1 MKIRNAAGVKS
12 HAEKTH
18 AFFDCPDSTPFTMVK
33 QKFTTLLEKAQEA
46 QEAVKSH
53 KEPMARLVNMP
64 RTTRSEKKEF
74 ANELSTLRKD
84 QTKLKKA
91 VASLRENYPEE
102 AREFTPVYVIPKI
115 FKPTSWKGVRA
126 EKGLKEIVTGDELL
140 NAEQHEPQDAGG
152 AATKET
158 KPEPEAEEP
167 EAKEEEKEEMR
178 PAEEEEEEKEEVRPA
193 EAPMT
198 PMTPMT
204 PMSPIIETTE
214 EDTDT
219 DTEQLENDD
228 YLRIFALVSTYQGS
242 SADDMQMV
250 NLRSEMRAQ
259 GRPVPQPSDYERFIT
274 PRMRASGAY
283 LGQAFT
289 RLQDMVREEN
299 PDTAANIG
307 MMPLFDIQ
315 DATKQLRDPVHVLF
329 AQYVTAQMR
338 EFEQGKNLTPLTESQ
353 QLAFQFSEVYVPQA
367 DTEALDEEQAAEESA
382 LVGGYAQPTQDEV
395 DEHREIAE
403 RIAREL
409 NLSMPDT
416 SRAADIVDGVE
427 IEGVHHEIPMGEVFT
442 EYDEGGEG
450 EPMDAPP
457 PMPEAAT
464 RGEKAGAPERVV
476 RDLDRSQ
483 PAPGMAG
490 ASQALAAL
498 GGKPNEAEMQRVE
511 KMTIGEAK
519 ARIEALHKAYDGLI
533 PALTDP
539 MHKKN
544 KDRAMKS
551 KRPQDAKAHLRQM
564 LQTIREYFAGPMGGL
579 TVGVV
584 IPAQDYLNALMGSMG
599 KGGDCGCHHDK
610 GADHSHES
618 RKIVKGVLEGKKTP
632 KDVREPMGNTEAGKP
647 HPGDVLKDRHGQDSF
662 GRAFS
667 VANHYRN
674 SGMDRSKGVAGYQAR
689 TEYDEPEFAR
699 PAEPQASG
707 FNGGRDQV
715 RYYAQRRPRGMIRGI
730 RIPT

>member
-1 MKIRNAAGVKS
+1 
-12 HAEKTH
+12 
-18 AFFDCPDSTPFTMVK
+18 MVK
-33 QKFTTLLEKAQEA
+33 QRFTTLLEKAQEA

-64 RTTRSEKKEF
+64 RTTRNEKKEF
-74 ANELSTLRKD
+74 AKELSTLRKD
-84 QTKLKKA
+84 QRKLKKA
-91 VASLRENYPEE
+91 VASLRDNYPEE
-102 AREFTPVYVIPKI
+102 GREFTPVYVIPKN
-115 FKPTSWKGVRA
+115 FKPTSWKGVRD
-126 EKGLKEIVTGDELL
+126 EKELKEIVTGDELL
-140 NAEQHEPQDAGG
+140 NAEQHEPQREKR

-158 KPEPEAEEP
+158 KPEPEAKAEEPEAKAEEP
-167 EAKEEEKEEMR
+167 EAKEEEKEER
-178 PAEEEEEEKEEVRPA
+178 RSPPAEEEEEEEKEEVRP
-193 EAPMT
+193 EES

-219 DTEQLENDD
+219 DTEQFDNDD
-228 YLRIFALVSTYQGS
+228 FLRTFAHLSTFQGS
-242 SADDMQMV
+242 RAGRMQLV
-250 NLRSEMRAQ
+250 ELRNQIRAQ
-259 GRPVPQPSDYERFIT
+259 GRPVPLPSDYDRFIT

-289 RLQDMVREEN
+289 RLQDMIQEEN
-299 PDTAANIG
+299 PDTAADIET
-307 MMPLFDIQ
+307 MPMSSIQ
-315 DATKQLRDPVHVLF
+315 DAADQLRDPVHALF
-329 AQYVTAQMR
+329 AQYVDRQMR
-338 EFEQGKNLTPLTESQ
+338 EFEQGQNLTPLTESQ
-353 QLAFQFSEVYVPQA
+353 QLAFQFSEAYVPQA
-367 DTEALDEEQAAEESA
+367 DTEALNQEQAAEESA
-382 LVGGYAQPTQDEV
+382 LVGGYAQPTQDEA
-395 DEHREIAE
+395 DEHAEIAE
-403 RIAREL
+403 RLAREMS
-409 NLSMPDT
+409 LSMPDT

-427 IEGVHHEIPMGEVFT
+427 IEGVHHEIPMGEEFT
-442 EYDEGGEG
+442 EYDEGGEV

-498 GGKPNEAEMQRVE
+498 GSKPNEAEMQRVE

-544 KDRAMKS
+544 KERAMKS
-551 KRPQDAKAHLRQM
+551 KRPEDAKAHLRQM
-564 LQTIREYFAGPMGGL
+564 LQIIREYFAGPMGGL

-610 GADHSHES
+610 DADHSHES

-715 RYYAQRRPRGMIRGI
+715 RYYSQRRPRGMIRGI

>member
-1 MKIRNAAGVKS
+1 MKIRNVAGVKS

-18 AFFDCPDSTPFTMVK
+18 AFFDCLDPTPFTMVK
-33 QKFTTLLEKAQEA
+33 QRFTTLLEKAQDA

-53 KEPMARLVNMP
+53 KEPLALLLNMP
-64 RTTRSEKKEF
+64 RTSKIQKKEF
-74 ANELSTLRKD
+74 SKELSALRKD

-91 VASLRENYPEE
+91 VASLRDNYPDEG
-102 AREFTPVYVIPKI
+102 REFNPVYVIPKI
-115 FKPTSWKGVRA
+115 FKPTSWKGVRD
-126 EKGLKEIVTGDELL
+126 EKDLKEIVTGGELL
-140 NAEQHEPQDAGG
+140 NAEQHEPQRSGG
-152 AATKET
+152 AATMET
-158 KPEPEAEEP
+158 KPEAPV
-167 EAKEEEKEEMR
+167 AKEEDPEIMEERR
-178 PAEEEEEEKEEVRPA
+178 PAEEEEEEKEEMRP
-193 EAPMT
+193 EESPMT
-198 PMTPMT
+198 PMTPL
-204 PMSPIIETTE
+204 SPIMETTD

-219 DTEQLENDD
+219 DTEQFDNDEF
-228 YLRIFALVSTYQGS
+228 LRNFAFISSLQGS
-242 SADDMQMV
+242 RAGRMELTEVRNQ
-250 NLRSEMRAQ
+250 LRAQ
-259 GRPVPQPSDYERFIT
+259 GLPVPLPSDYDRFIT

-283 LGQAFT
+283 LGQAFA
-289 RLQDMVREEN
+289 RLQDMIQEEN
-299 PDTAANIG
+299 PDTAADIEI
-307 MMPLFDIQ
+307 MPMSSIL
-315 DATKQLRDPVHVLF
+315 DAADQLRNPVHMLF

-338 EFEQGKNLTPLTESQ
+338 QFKQGENLTPLTESEQ
-353 QLAFQFSEVYVPQA
+353 HEFQFSEAYVPQA
-367 DTEALDEEQAAEESA
+367 DAEALEQEQAAEESA
-382 LVGGYAQPTQDEV
+382 LVGGYAQPKQDEA
-395 DEHREIAE
+395 DEHAEIAE
-403 RIAREL
+403 RLALEMG
-409 NLSMPDT
+409 LSMPDT

-427 IEGVHHEIPMGEVFT
+427 IEGVHHEIAQRTWRDILDGAIGNVVTRFT
-442 EYDEGGEG
+442 
-450 EPMDAPP
+450 
-457 PMPEAAT
+457 PEAAT

-498 GGKPNEAEMQRVE
+498 GSNPNEAEMQRVE

-551 KRPQDAKAHLRQM
+551 KRPEDAKAHLRQM
-564 LQTIREYFAGPMGGL
+564 LQLIREYFAGPMGGL

-599 KGGDCGCHHDK
+599 KGGDCGCHQE
-610 GADHSHES
+610 GASASDES

-689 TEYDEPEFAR
+689 TEYDEPEFSR

-707 FNGGRDQV
+707 FNGGRDQMRFYV
-715 RYYAQRRPRGMIRGI
+715 KRRPRGMIRGI